1 LIFNLIMPKI
11 APQFAQ
17 MEKISFNQE
26 VLDKASELLRAVS
39 HQLRL
44 SIIRLLDQKG
54 EINVNQIYTSLRL
67 EQSITSQH
75 LKVLRTSEVVITRR
89 DGKMIYYSL
98 NYPRLE
104 MVQKISSDIEQLTRE
119 KAKVRKAKVA

>member
-1 LIFNLIMPKI
+1 MPKI

-17 MEKISFNQE
+17 MEKINFNQE

>member
-1 LIFNLIMPKI
+1 MPKI

-89 DGKMIYYSL
+89 DGKMVYYSL

-119 KAKVRKAKVA
+119 KTKVRKAKVA

>member
-1 LIFNLIMPKI
+1 
-11 APQFAQ
+11 

-26 VLDKASELLRAVS
+26 VLDKASDLLRAVS

-104 MVQKISSDIEQLTRE
+104 MVQKISADIEQLTRE
-119 KAKVRKAKVA
+119 KSKAKKAKVA

>member
-1 LIFNLIMPKI
+1 MPKI

-17 MEKISFNQE
+17 MEKINFNQG

-89 DGKMIYYSL
+89 EGKMIYYSL

>member
-1 LIFNLIMPKI
+1 MPKI

-98 NYPRLE
+98 NYPRIE

>member
-1 LIFNLIMPKI
+1 MPKI

-17 MEKISFNQE
+17 MEKINFNQE

-89 DGKMIYYSL
+89 EGKMIYYSL
-98 NYPRLE
+98 NYPKLE
-104 MVQKISSDIEQLTRE
+104 LVQKISSDIEQLTRE
-119 KAKVRKAKVA
+119 KAKARKAKVA